1 MSAQLGRPLSGA
13 EIRDILV
20 RVADAIDPHLT
31 QQTVVL
37 IGGAY
42 MALHGWRDSTRD
54 IDSAV
59 VLSAGLQAAVGR
71 VASDAGL
78 TATFMNAHAVA
89 FVENLPPVT
98 ECETLLDHPRLRVIA
113 PPPDYIFL
121 MKLRSARPGTDRSDM
136 LRLLPSCTFESVDDV
151 VNRFWKTF
159 PNERAD
165 AYLASFVAEVARS
178 AGVALPGANTADE
191 LSRRPGI

>member
-1 MSAQLGRPLSGA
+1 MSERLGRPLDGA

-20 RVADAIDPHLT
+20 RIADAIDEHFP

-42 MALHGWRDSTRD
+42 MALHGWRESTRD

-59 VLSAGLQAAVGR
+59 TLSAGVQDAVGR
-71 VASDAGL
+71 VAAAVGL
-78 TATFMNAHAVA
+78 NATFMNAHAVA
-89 FVENLPPVT
+89 FVENLPPVV
-98 ECETLLDHPRLRVIA
+98 ECEVLLDHPRLRVVA

-121 MKLRSARPGTDRSDM
+121 LKLRSARPGTDRSDM
-136 LRLLPSCTFESVDDV
+136 VRLLPHCAFQSVDDV
-151 VNRFWKTF
+151 VDRFWKTF

-165 AYLASFVAEVARS
+165 AYLTSFVAQVARS
-178 AGVALPGANTADE
+178 AGVALPGADTTDE
-191 LSRRPGI
+191 LPH